1 MRKAWLPKLPSL
13 AILLAAI
20 FAAGCATR
28 IGPGNVGIKVD
39 LAGSQRGVEDLPIRT
54 GWVFYNPAGSKVVEY
69 PTFVQTA
76 KWTHDLNEGRPI
88 NEELS
93 FNTLQGLTVYG
104 DISLSYHLDPA
115 KVPAFYVKFRSDD
128 IDQFTHGFLRNV
140 ARDSMNRVAANYTVE
155 EIMGEK
161 KPEMEQRSREELQS
175 EVKDIGVVIE
185 QFGFIGSPRPP
196 ESVVAA
202 INAAQQ
208 AKYIAQQKQNELLQS
223 QADAAKQV
231 AAAEGQAKSQIA
243 IAQGEAESNRLRA
256 ASISPQI
263 IEWQKLA
270 VTDRWI
276 SRWDGSMP
284 QVQAGGNIPGLL
296 LNVTPEK

>member
-1 MRKAWLPKLPSL
+1 L
-13 AILLAAI
+13 AIL
-20 FAAGCATR
+20 FATGCATR

-54 GWVFYNPAGSKVVEY
+54 GWVFYNPASSKVVEY

-76 KWTHDLNEGRPI
+76 KWTRDLNEGRPI
-88 NEELS
+88 NEEIS

-104 DISLSYHLDPA
+104 DISLSYHLDAA
-115 KVPAFYVKFRSDD
+115 KVPAFYVKFRSDN
-128 IDQFTHGFLRNV
+128 IDEFTHGFLRNV
-140 ARDSMNRVAANYTVE
+140 ARDSMNQVAANYTVE

-161 KPEMEQRSREELQS
+161 KPEMERRSRDELQA

-196 ESVVAA
+196 ESVVSA

-208 AKYIAQQKQNELLQS
+208 AKYIAQQKQNELQQA

-231 AAAEGQAKSQIA
+231 AAAEGQAKSQVA
-243 IAQGEAESNRLRA
+243 IAQGEAESNRVRA

-276 SRWDGSMP
+276 ARWNGNMP
-284 QVQAGGNIPGLL
+284 QVEAGGTPPGMFLNITPG
-296 LNVTPEK
+296 KQ

>member
-1 MRKAWLPKLPSL
+1 
-13 AILLAAI
+13 
-20 FAAGCATR
+20 
-28 IGPGNVGIKVD
+28 VGIKVD

-54 GWVFYNPAGSKVVEY
+54 GWVVYNPAASKVVEY
-69 PTFVQTA
+69 PTYVQTA
-76 KWTHDLNEGRPI
+76 KWTRDLNEGKAV
-88 NEELS
+88 NEEIS
-93 FNTLQGLTVYG
+93 FNTSQGLTVYG
-104 DISLSYHLDPA
+104 DISLSYHLDPL

-140 ARDSMNRVAANYTVE
+140 ARDAMNRISASYTVE
-155 EIMGEK
+155 SIMGEK
-161 KPEMEQRSREELQS
+161 KPEMEQRSRDELQA

-196 ESVVAA
+196 DSVVAA

-208 AKYIAQQKQNELLQS
+208 AKYIAEQKQNELQQS

-231 AAAEGQAKSQIA
+231 AAAEGQAKAQVA
-243 IAQGEAESNRLRA
+243 IAQGEAESNRVRA

-276 SRWDGSMP
+276 TKWNGSMP
-284 QVQAGGNIPGLL
+284 SVQTGAGVPGLL
-296 LNVTPEK
+296 LNINPEK

>member
-1 MRKAWLPKLPSL
+1 MKKAWLRKLTSL
-13 AILLAAI
+13 GVLSAAI
-20 FAAGCATR
+20 FATGCATR

-69 PTFVQTA
+69 PTYVQTA
-76 KWTHDLNEGRPI
+76 KWTRDLNEGRPI
-88 NEELS
+88 NEEIS

-104 DISLSYHLDPA
+104 DVSLSYHLDPA
-115 KVPAFYVKFRSDD
+115 RVPAFYVKFRSDD

-155 EIMGEK
+155 EIMGVK
-161 KPEMEQRSREELQS
+161 KPEMEQRSRDELQS

-231 AAAEGQAKSQIA
+231 AAAEGQAKAQIA

-256 ASISPQI
+256 ASINPQI

-276 SRWDGSMP
+276 ARWNGSMP
-284 QVQAGGNIPGLL
+284 QVQAGGNVPGLL
-296 LNVTPEK
+296 LNVNPEK

>member
-1 MRKAWLPKLPSL
+1 L
-13 AILLAAI
+13 ATI
-20 FAAGCATR
+20 FAGGCATR

-54 GWVFYNPAGSKVVEY
+54 GWVFYNPASSKVVEY
-69 PTFVQTA
+69 PTYVQTA
-76 KWTHDLNEGRPI
+76 KWTHDLNEGQPI
-88 NEELS
+88 NEEIS

-104 DISLSYHLDPA
+104 DISLSYHLDPLR
-115 KVPAFYVKFRSDD
+115 VPAFYVKFRSDD
-128 IDQFTHGFLRNV
+128 ITQFTHGFLRNV

-231 AAAEGQAKSQIA
+231 AAAEGQAKAQIA

-276 SRWDGSMP
+276 ARWNGSMP
-284 QVQAGGNIPGLL
+284 QVQAGGNLPGML